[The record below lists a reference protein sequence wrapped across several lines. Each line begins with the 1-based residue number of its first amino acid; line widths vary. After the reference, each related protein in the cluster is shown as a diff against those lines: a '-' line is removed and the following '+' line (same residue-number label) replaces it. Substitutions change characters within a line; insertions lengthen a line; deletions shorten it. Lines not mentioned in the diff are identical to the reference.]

1 MGCAGCS
8 TSTDG
13 KPGGCGSNG
22 NCGSGGC
29 NRLNTYDWLTTM
41 DIKDVD
47 GYDIVEVSF
56 KNGARKAFFKNPP
69 HIGAITG
76 DRVVV
81 DTGSGWDVGS
91 ITLSGELVKLQIKK
105 KRVKVN
111 GINEEVLRL
120 ANERDIEKMDEARKQ
135 EMPAII
141 KAREIA
147 RTIGLDMKIGDIE
160 FQADKRKATFFY
172 TADGRV
178 DFRELIR
185 YFAKEFKVKIEMRQI
200 GARQETARLGGIGSC
215 GRELCC
221 STWLTDFKSVNTSA
235 ARYQNLAI
243 NQAKLSGMCG
253 RLKCCLNFELDSYL
267 EALEDFP
274 RHADKLKTQA
284 HDAVL
289 LKTDIFKRIMYYA
302 TIKDGRRGKVY
313 TLPVDRVKE
322 IIALN
327 KAGKKPEGL
336 VDHATLMLE
345 AQQEEEK
352 IDFESV
358 NNVLELPMEKR
369 NKKRRNSRNKRR
381 KPGEGKGNDKSRGR
395 TGAKKGGPKGEAKE
409 GESKAKSNRGPRK
422 PRPPRGPRKDGE
434 AKGPK
439 PNGENKGPKKEGGN
453 NKGPKRN
460 GPKAEQKDGGN
471 KGGGN
476 RRGRGP
482 RKPRPPRGPKKDGG
496 APKGGGDKKE

>member
-1 MGCAGCS
+1 
-8 TSTDG
+8 
-13 KPGGCGSNG
+13 
-22 NCGSGGC
+22 
-29 NRLNTYDWLTTM
+29 
-41 DIKDVD
+41 
-47 GYDIVEVSF
+47 
-56 KNGARKAFFKNPP
+56 
-69 HIGAITG
+69 
-76 DRVVV
+76 
-81 DTGSGWDVGS
+81 
-91 ITLSGELVKLQIKK
+91 
-105 KRVKVN
+105 
-111 GINEEVLRL
+111 
-120 ANERDIEKMDEARKQ
+120 
-135 EMPAII
+135 
-141 KAREIA
+141 
-147 RTIGLDMKIGDIE
+147 
-160 FQADKRKATFFY
+160 
-172 TADGRV
+172 
-178 DFRELIR
+178 
-185 YFAKEFKVKIEMRQI
+185 MRQI

-369 NKKRRNSRNKRR
+369 NKKRKKASQKPKAIEDQENLDHQEAHARTARLKDQSRMAKIKGLKKKVVIIKGQKEMGLKQSR
-381 KPGEGKGNDKSRGR
+381 KMVATRE
-395 TGAKKGGPKGEAKE
+395 EAIAEAVAHANLAHQEAQRKMEEHLKE
-409 GESKAKSNRGPRK
+409 VAIKKSNK
-422 PRPPRGPRKDGE
+422 L
-434 AKGPK
+434 AV
-439 PNGENKGPKKEGGN
+439 NMNSTL
-453 NKGPKRN
+453 
-460 GPKAEQKDGGN
+460 
-471 KGGGN
+471 
-476 RRGRGP
+476 
-482 RKPRPPRGPKKDGG
+482 
-496 APKGGGDKKE
+496 